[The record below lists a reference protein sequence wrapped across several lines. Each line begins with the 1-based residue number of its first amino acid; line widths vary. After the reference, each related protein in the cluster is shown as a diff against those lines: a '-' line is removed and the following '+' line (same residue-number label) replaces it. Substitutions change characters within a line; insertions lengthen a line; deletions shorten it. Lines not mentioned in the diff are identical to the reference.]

1 MNESLIIEI
10 WNLIREY
17 GDKKQMFA
25 IAAKFVDLLMENGVR
40 ESDIE
45 SALGNDED
53 LDNAIKELLDI
64 TDDDNFDDD

>member
-17 GDKKQMFA
+17 GDKKQMTA
-25 IAAKFVDLLMENGVR
+25 IANKFVDLLMENGVR

-45 SALGNDED
+45 SALGTDDD
-53 LDNAIKELLDI
+53 LDDAIKELLDI
-64 TDDDNFDDD
+64 TEEDNFDDD